1 MSQQPKGDWDIGH
14 GLRIPALKSSDDAEA
29 LHALLDPLPGMHA
42 VHADTRRRR
51 LRLEYDASQL
61 VWPEIAQLLQA
72 AGYPPANTFWG
83 RARTAWFDYVDAN
96 TRRESK
102 APPPACCNRPPK

>member
-51 LRLEYDASQL
+51 LRLEYDARRLSGL
-61 VWPEIAQLLQA
+61 GIIYC
-72 AGYPPANTFWG
+72 GS
-83 RARTAWFDYVDAN
+83 
-96 TRRESK
+96 RESVYFSDLF
-102 APPPACCNRPPK
+102 R